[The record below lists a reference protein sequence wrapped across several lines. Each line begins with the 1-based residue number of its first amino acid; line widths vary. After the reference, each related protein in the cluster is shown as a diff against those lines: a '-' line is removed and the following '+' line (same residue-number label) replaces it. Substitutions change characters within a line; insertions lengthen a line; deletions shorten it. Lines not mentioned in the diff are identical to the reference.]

1 MTKWPGIPKQCE
13 IQMNYLN
20 KLMRELQ
27 DEYDGTLLLN
37 VNPWSA
43 AQLFNIYDPSQR
55 NRFTTIADT
64 CALSKYGVCISL

>member
-20 KLMRELQ
+20 ELMRELQ
-27 DEYDGTLLLN
+27 DGYDGTLLLN

-43 AQLFNIYDPSQR
+43 TQLCNIYDPRQKK
-55 NRFTTIADT
+55 RFMAIAD
-64 CALSKYGVCISL
+64 ASVWDSSPNGK